1 MISLSEIDTTVKRAS
16 KAIGFS
22 WGIAEEVGK
31 SISLLEMFGLPG
43 LKTLNQYFK
52 IYKKKNFQNV
62 SVISELNVSKIS
74 YCPITSGIN
83 FLDQIFTL
91 NELKEIY
98 FENLAYPILFIP
110 FLSKSSEVIGKKIFL
125 NIDERKY
132 LLNFNHSILSNN
144 LDNNVIEKAKKVKII
159 FVENENTFTENDW
172 KELYRLSKETF
183 VDESDDL
190 KKNAAG
196 AGLTDND

>member
-144 LDNNVIEKAKKVKII
+144 LDNNVKSLIP
-159 FVENENTFTENDW
+159 FVI
-172 KELYRLSKETF
+172 SKYSHPI
-183 VDESDDL
+183 DP
-190 KKNAAG
+190 
-196 AGLTDND
+196 